1 MDIIYLKHLTVDTVI
16 GVWEWERRIRQTLIL
31 DLELGLDTRQAGET
45 DDLQYTVDYKAVTD
59 RVRDYARD
67 SQFKLI
73 EALGENIT
81 RILLAEFPVHW
92 VRLQI
97 NKQGVVDLDVT
108 LSDGSSLGI
117 DLHDADTL
125 GTVIEQ
131 INAAYSM
138 GASRWQVFLRLRVP
152 SALPY
157 FFSGLRIS
165 AGLEDL
171 DDLLADIEQALDVA

>member
-97 NKQGVVDLDVT
+97 NKQGVVRHVRDVC
-108 LSDGSSLGI
+108 
-117 DLHDADTL
+117 
-125 GTVIEQ
+125 VI
-131 INAAYSM
+131 
-138 GASRWQVFLRLRVP
+138 
-152 SALPY
+152 
-157 FFSGLRIS
+157 
-165 AGLEDL
+165 
-171 DDLLADIEQALDVA
+171 IERGMRA